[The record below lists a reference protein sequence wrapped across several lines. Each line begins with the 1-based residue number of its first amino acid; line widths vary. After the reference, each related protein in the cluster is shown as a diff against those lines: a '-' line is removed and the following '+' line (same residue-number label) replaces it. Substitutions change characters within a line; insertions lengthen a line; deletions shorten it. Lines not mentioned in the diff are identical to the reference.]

1 MSCLKDP
8 CFPAW
13 VVVHGRKICSSLW
26 EAAVHHWL
34 GVAGWGAFLPPPL
47 HPSTNPVSGSMADWW
62 MQCKMPLFHQHAV
75 HLLGAK
81 LSSLWAPG
89 RGSGI
94 DCTAAWAYLKV
105 KVNSC
110 CRKRARN
117 CICCNICSCLFFLS
131 AAGRPALSSGRGSH
145 WGTLP
150 SLGEDIYQL
159 SYRMLHIE
167 CTIALSMQLTDTY

>member
-1 MSCLKDP
+1 MSSLKDP
-8 CFPAW
+8 RFP
-13 VVVHGRKICSSLW
+13 VLLV
-26 EAAVHHWL
+26 
-34 GVAGWGAFLPPPL
+34 
-47 HPSTNPVSGSMADWW
+47 VSGREDLLLSLGSCNA
-62 MQCKMPLFHQHAV
+62 PLTRSCWSESLPSSSPSAKHKSGGLTVLLDRRMRWKIPLLRQSAV

-81 LSSLWAPG
+81 LSSLWAPR

-131 AAGRPALSSGRGSH
+131 AADLLLA
-145 WGTLP
+145 
-150 SLGEDIYQL
+150 LGEVAAKVD
-159 SYRMLHIE
+159 SHP
-167 CTIALSMQLTDTY
+167 